1 MSNKHLE
8 NILKIANKYVDE
20 DISIV
25 PIKIKQKELNYKSL
39 REVISSKGFNL
50 ATIIPYL
57 DRLPTNAE
65 LTAWFSSKENTIA
78 IVTGYKDTICI
89 DFDDKESFETW
100 KNEYP
105 DVFQN
110 TPVQKTFRGY
120 HVFLKTKA
128 KIDTSKA
135 SFKGKII
142 GDIEGYRDF
151 VIVYPSIH
159 PSGVMYEWLKDHEP
173 WKK

>member
-110 TPVQKTFRGY
+110 TPVQIGRA
-120 HVFLKTKA
+120 HV
-128 KIDTSKA
+128 
-135 SFKGKII
+135 
-142 GDIEGYRDF
+142 
-151 VIVYPSIH
+151 
-159 PSGVMYEWLKDHEP
+159 
-173 WKK
+173 